1 MRQAE
6 VQCTTIYTVQFLK
19 EAVGQCRFYRYRTL
33 QEQGSHHRHISQRQQ
48 QSTDNTEHQCLGH
61 RGKVFSF
68 DSSQSQYREEHNQN
82 NQNGKRGASYDIAGS
97 FLHLCIHFFFAKG
110 TSHQPTAIDMRQNS
124 FQYHNGTVYHNTEV
138 DGSQTHQV
146 GRYTEH
152 PHQDKGKKHS

>member
-1 MRQAE
+1 MGQTE
-6 VQCTTIYTVQFLK
+6 IQGTVIHTVQLL
-19 EAVGQCRFYRYRTL
+19 EETVGQGRLHSHGTF
-33 QEQGSHHRHISQRQQ
+33 QEKRSHHRHISQRQQ
-48 QSTDNTEHQCLGH
+48 QGTNNTEHQRLGH

-68 DSSQSQYREEHNQN
+68 DSGQSQYREEHNQN

-97 FLHLCIHFFFAKG
+97 FLHLCIHFFFAKS
-110 TSHQPTAIDMRQNS
+110 TPHQPTAVDMCQNS
-124 FQYHNGTVYHNTEV
+124 FQYHNGTVYHNTKV